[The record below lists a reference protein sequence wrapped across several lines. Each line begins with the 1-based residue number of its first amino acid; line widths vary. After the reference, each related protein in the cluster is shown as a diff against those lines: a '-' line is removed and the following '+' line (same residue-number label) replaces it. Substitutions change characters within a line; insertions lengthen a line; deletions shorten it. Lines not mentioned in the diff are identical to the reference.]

1 MEYIVFLHSTVY
13 ETLIEE
19 FNDTIDRLELDS
31 LFTDEH
37 RSTSIKVD
45 YLDLR
50 SVVKKNGASVIPL
63 QEFSS
68 NIKKSDDNKMYAS
81 VMLRT
86 LNTPRTFKQ
95 FMKMIKDIN
104 AYIKTVN
111 NEHMFNVWNIVWYNE
126 DLY

>member
-1 MEYIVFLHSTVY
+1 MDYIVFSHSTID
-13 ETLIEE
+13 ETLIEK

-37 RSTSIKVD
+37 RSSEIKVD
-45 YLDLR
+45 YLDLK
-50 SVVKKNGASVIPL
+50 SVVNKTGASVIPL

-86 LNTPRTFKQ
+86 LNQPRTFKQ
-95 FMKMIKDIN
+95 FMKIIKDIN
-104 AYIKTVN
+104 SYIKTVN
-111 NEHMFNVWNIVWYNE
+111 DEHMFNIWNIVWYNE
-126 DLY
+126 ELY